1 MSLPEQ
7 LSPFRRWI
15 EILAPRLA
23 GATRRDQLA
32 AGLGALFA
40 IGLTGVLSG
49 YLTGHHDALP
59 LLVAPMGATAVLL
72 FAVPASPL
80 AQPWPVVGG
89 NMVSAAIGVLV
100 VHLLPPGALAC
111 AVAVACAIVAMAMLR
126 CLHPPGGAAALT
138 TALLALNGQIPGPLF
153 VLIPVGLN
161 ALLMVL
167 LAWLFHHL
175 SHHAYPHVPAPAPE
189 PEKARLFTDADLDA
203 VLADE
208 HEAFDIERADLE
220 RLIARVEEAAR
231 RRRASGRPAGKR

>member
-1 MSLPEQ
+1 
-7 LSPFRRWI
+7 
-15 EILAPRLA
+15 
-23 GATRRDQLA
+23 
-32 AGLGALFA
+32 
-40 IGLTGVLSG
+40 
-49 YLTGHHDALP
+49 
-59 LLVAPMGATAVLL
+59 
-72 FAVPASPL
+72 
-80 AQPWPVVGG
+80 
-89 NMVSAAIGVLV
+89 
-100 VHLLPPGALAC
+100 
-111 AVAVACAIVAMAMLR
+111 MLR